1 VAQIHS
7 NCDLSQPQA
16 DYSAMRS
23 NSRFPYSYVAVR
35 NQCMPQVASHSL
47 HVHML
52 PHRSHSTC
60 VCLQVLPAMGCVL
73 PEDATLI
80 APNQLY
86 GSLLS
91 LVCTEEPLRQAWWS
105 AESASASAAAKSIVV
120 TADDAMWAALDS
132 SEEPGQDAW
141 QLDVV
146 FTGVSSRMHAL
157 LARLF
162 TRCMW
167 LGAAPTRILM
177 VQVVLGAA
185 IDVCSPPSELHL
197 MNHLL
202 MSMSN
207 KMLKGKSKHRAVN
220 RCRNLCMMLELCVA
234 QYPICSARLHCKP
247 GSCMY
252 SALLFCCKASPL
264 GCPDLIAFGEVLK
277 HMFRL
282 ETRAVLHGIWH
293 CP

>member
-1 VAQIHS
+1 
-7 NCDLSQPQA
+7 
-16 DYSAMRS
+16 
-23 NSRFPYSYVAVR
+23 
-35 NQCMPQVASHSL
+35 
-47 HVHML
+47 
-52 PHRSHSTC
+52 

-120 TADDAMWAALDS
+120 TADDAVWAALDS

-185 IDVCSPPSELHL
+185 IDVCSPPSELSTL
-197 MNHLL
+197 
-202 MSMSN
+202 S
-207 KMLKGKSKHRAVN
+207 AVPYN
-220 RCRNLCMMLELCVA
+220 VANLAVACV
-234 QYPICSARLHCKP
+234 QHFCSVAKLSRLVART
-247 GSCMY
+247 
-252 SALLFCCKASPL
+252 SPL
-264 GCPDLIAFGEVLK
+264 PGRHSSTFSTLRPGLSCTASSATLDLV
-277 HMFRL
+277 
-282 ETRAVLHGIWH
+282 
-293 CP
+293 